1 LNQPENGFPPVPDF
15 AFKLNE
21 PVLQQLVAC
30 LRLLLRGA
38 LLFIFAG
45 FVSAMLPFQPWQAMW
60 YLRFGQTGFEYGITI
75 LFAFSLAILVEF
87 FEPDVDRAILRRMR
101 LLNGATIAAVFFAVL
116 IPLQIFSYGQ
126 VWIEGKDQSRSG
138 IAALNTN
145 LAKLRQQIRSASS
158 VPVLNAA
165 MRAINATP
173 PAALQGLPLAEQQ
186 RRLIESIDQQQKQ
199 LDQNF
204 ERDRQQKLLGL
215 SVRTIK
221 GVLAAGILALTFLGC
236 RRILTP

>member
-38 LLFIFAG
+38 LLFILAG
-45 FVSAMLPFQPWQAMW
+45 FVSAMLPFQPWKAMW

-186 RRLIESIDQQQKQ
+186 RRLLESIDQQQNQ

-204 ERDRQQKLLGL
+204 ERERQQKMLGL
-215 SVRTIK
+215 LLRTIK
-221 GVLAAGILALTFLGC
+221 GVLAAGILAITFQGC

>member
-1 LNQPENGFPPVPDF
+1 
-15 AFKLNE
+15 
-21 PVLQQLVAC
+21 VLQQLVAC

-165 MRAINATP
+165 MQAINATP

-204 ERDRQQKLLGL
+204 ERERQQKMFGLLL
-215 SVRTIK
+215 RTIK
-221 GVLAAGILALTFLGC
+221 GVLAAGILAITFLGC

>member
-1 LNQPENGFPPVPDF
+1 M
-15 AFKLNE
+15 
-21 PVLQQLVAC
+21 LQQLVAC

-38 LLFIFAG
+38 LLFILAG

-165 MRAINATP
+165 MQAINATP

-204 ERDRQQKLLGL
+204 ERERQQKMFGLLL
-215 SVRTIK
+215 RTIK
-221 GVLAAGILALTFLGC
+221 GVLAAGILAITFLGC